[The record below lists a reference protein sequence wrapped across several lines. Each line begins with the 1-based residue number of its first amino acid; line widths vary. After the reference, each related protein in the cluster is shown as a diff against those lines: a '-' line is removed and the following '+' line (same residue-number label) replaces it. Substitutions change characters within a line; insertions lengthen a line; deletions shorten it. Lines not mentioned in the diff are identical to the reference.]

1 MDVVEYTLDQE
12 LTFSGASPNN
22 CWSAMVMPRHVRSA
36 LDALLVGVS
45 RKDLAVRSA
54 LMTEAYRSARPS
66 AAAVAGPDDAL
77 AYAVAR
83 MPATYAATWE
93 ALGKTA
99 ERHPSLQPRSVL
111 DLGSGPGTASLAALE
126 MWPAIEHV
134 TMLEGLPAFRNTA
147 AELVQAADAPAP
159 TQVEIVAADL
169 LTSVRTWPEADLVMA
184 AYVLVELPEAR
195 VRALVLD
202 AYSKARQALLLV
214 EPGTPSGFARIRMAR
229 DALVERGAALI
240 APCPHSRAC
249 PMMSPDWCHFSV
261 RLPRSRDH
269 KLAKAA
275 DVPFEDERF
284 SYLAVT
290 RSQVAAAEGERMIAP
305 ARVGKGEVVLRT
317 CTDHG
322 LAERR
327 ISRRDRLGYKAAKR
341 LGWGDILRHNN
352 GSLSKMP

>member
-1 MDVVEYTLDQE
+1 
-12 LTFSGASPNN
+12 
-22 CWSAMVMPRHVRSA
+22 MVMPRHVKSA

-45 RKDLAVRSA
+45 RKDLAARSA
-54 LMTEAYRSARPS
+54 LMTDAYRGARPS
-66 AAAVAGPDDAL
+66 AAAVADLKDAL

-93 ALGKTA
+93 ALSKTA
-99 ERHPSLQPRSVL
+99 ERHPRLQPRTML

-126 MWPAIEHV
+126 MWPALERV
-134 TMLEGLPAFRNTA
+134 TMLEGLQAFRDLA
-147 AELVQAADAPAP
+147 AEFVQAVDATRP
-159 TQVEIVAADL
+159 TQAQIVAADL
-169 LTSVRTWPEADLVMA
+169 LAGTETWPEADLVMA

-195 VRALVLD
+195 VPDLVLN
-202 AYSKARQALLLV
+202 AYNKARQALLLI
-214 EPGTPSGFARIRMAR
+214 EPGTPAGFARIRVAR

-240 APCPHSRAC
+240 APCPHTRAC

-290 RSQVAAAEGERMIAP
+290 RSQVAAADGERVIAP
-305 ARVGKGEVVLRT
+305 ARVSKGEIVLRT

-322 LAERR
+322 LANRR
-327 ISRRDRLGYKAAKR
+327 ISRRDRLEYKAAKR
-341 LGWGDILRHNN
+341 LGWGDILRHNI
-352 GSLSKMP
+352 GFLSKTP